1 QVDAEQVVAAHAGLA
16 RHAGGD
22 DADGGAVDRV
32 VGIGAGQM
40 GIEAVDRRGLDEI
53 ERLALGDAFGDVEQH
68 DVAELLEADEMGERA
83 ADLAGS
89 DQRDLGTRNRGKT
102 SGKTREE
109 SGGRPGICL
118 IARFRPAIQAASA
131 AGALSTAARGR
142 NASVTPGDVQI
153 PQPSATIYAI
163 PGGLNVL

>member
-1 QVDAEQVVAAHAGLA
+1 QVDPEQIVAADAWLA

-83 ADLAGS
+83 ADLAGT
-89 DQRDLGTRNRGKT
+89 DQRDLGTRHRGKT
-102 SGKTREE
+102 SGKATDGN
-109 SGGRPGICL
+109 GGTPGMY
-118 IARFRPAIQAASA
+118 AAS
-131 AGALSTAARGR
+131 
-142 NASVTPGDVQI
+142 
-153 PQPSATIYAI
+153 
-163 PGGLNVL
+163 